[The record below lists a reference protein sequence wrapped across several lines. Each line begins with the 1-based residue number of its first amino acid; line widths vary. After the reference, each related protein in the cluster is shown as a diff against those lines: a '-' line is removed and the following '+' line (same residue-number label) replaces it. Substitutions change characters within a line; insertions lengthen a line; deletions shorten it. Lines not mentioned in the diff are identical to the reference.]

1 MKEVDKPSF
10 AGHRAYYIAI
20 KLAVLAAAAYI
31 AFSYLSG
38 R

>member
-1 MKEVDKPSF
+1 MKEADKPPF

-20 KLAVLAAAAYI
+20 KLAVLAVGLYAA
-31 AFSYLSG
+31 FVYLSG